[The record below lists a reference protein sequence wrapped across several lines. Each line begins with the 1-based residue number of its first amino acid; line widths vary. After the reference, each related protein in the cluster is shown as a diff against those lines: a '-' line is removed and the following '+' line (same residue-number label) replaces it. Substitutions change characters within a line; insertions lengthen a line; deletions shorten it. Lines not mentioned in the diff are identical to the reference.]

1 MEDSELV
8 SRALQRDQ
16 QAFAALYD
24 RYADRLYDYARRQT
38 GSTADAGDIVQDTFV
53 LAIQR
58 LHQLRDPSLVRPW
71 LYAIARSEVHR
82 RHRRVNRLQFTE
94 PDEQAAMIAD
104 GPSAA
109 DLVHQQELRAL
120 FTEAANG
127 LDPADR
133 EVLDLHLRH
142 SLSGAEIAAALG
154 IPERQVSVTVQ
165 RVRERLARSI
175 GVVLLARNP
184 ACGELAELQ
193 RTEGSPLT
201 VLSRKRLARHIDG
214 CATCAQQLHDRM
226 RPETLLAALPIA
238 LAPAAWRAE
247 VLQRMAVA
255 GGSALGEGGTRRPL
269 RRRENSRVWQHADG
283 FPRPATSLRLLAAV
297 AVGVIAS
304 LLLVGVV
311 VVSGGDSAKRVTAGA
326 GTTLGEAAKPS
337 NGTGPKDTTEMVDV
351 TITGSTSTSTTAPA
365 TTSTATTLVPT
376 TLPAS
381 TVAPTVSATAPA
393 TVPPTVQPTPPTT
406 IPPDTSP
413 PVFQSAS
420 ASPTAVTTMHPD
432 GSPMCSPDVEALTT
446 TLTVSVTDDRGVT
459 AVSVHFASTGV
470 SGDRSLSK
478 NGSVWQV
485 TIGPFPEAA
494 VSPSGSYP
502 ISATFTAVDAAGNSK
517 ALANGSIATLVDCP
531 IVN

>member
-8 SRALQRDQ
+8 RRALQRDQ

-24 RYADRLYDYARRQT
+24 RYADRLFDYARRQT

-71 LYAIARSEVHR
+71 LYAIARSEVQR

-94 PDEQAAMIAD
+94 PDEQAAMSAD
-104 GPSAA
+104 GPSAD

-142 SLSGAEIAAALG
+142 SLGGAEIAAALG

-184 ACGELAELQ
+184 ACPELGELQ
-193 RTEGSPLT
+193 RTEGTPLT

-214 CATCAQQLHDRM
+214 CVTCSQQLHDRM
-226 RPETLLAALPIA
+226 RPETLLSALPIA

-247 VLQRMAVA
+247 VLQRMATA
-255 GGSALGEGGTRRPL
+255 GGSLDGDGPRRPL
-269 RRRENSRVWQHADG
+269 RRRENTRVWQHADG
-283 FPRPATSLRLLAAV
+283 FPRPATSLRLLGAIAAAV
-297 AVGVIAS
+297 VAS
-304 LLLVGVV
+304 LLLVGILVV
-311 VVSGGDSAKRVTAGA
+311 ADGDSAKRVTAGA
-326 GTTLGEAAKPS
+326 TTTVSGADKPS
-337 NGTGPKDTTEMVDV
+337 NRTEPTDTTSAV
-351 TITGSTSTSTTAPA
+351 TTTDPDASSSTSVAATTVPPTTVPA
-365 TTSTATTLVPT
+365 TTVATSV
-376 TLPAS
+376 
-381 TVAPTVSATAPA
+381 PA
-393 TVPPTVQPTPPTT
+393 TVPPTVPPTPPPT

-413 PVFQSAS
+413 PVFQSSS
-420 ASPTAVTTMHPD
+420 ASPGTVTSMHPD

-446 TLTVSVTDDRGVT
+446 TLSVGVTDDRGVV
-459 AVSVHFASTGV
+459 AVSVHFVAAGV
-470 SGDRSLSK
+470 VGDRSLSK
-478 NGSVWQV
+478 SGNNWQV

-494 VSPSGSYP
+494 VSPAGNYP
-502 ISATFTAVDAAGNSK
+502 INATFTAVDAAGNSK
-517 ALANGSIATLVDCP
+517 TLNNGNIATLADCP
-531 IVN
+531 NVT